1 MERSIRV
8 QALVLSHNNFG
19 EADRFIKLLTPDRGK
34 ISAIARGVR
43 KLSSRKA
50 GHLEPFTWVNAQ
62 LSRGNGCAWI
72 IGQVS
77 TLESF
82 SSLVRDLETTC
93 SAAYVTELADKF
105 TEEEVASRGIYQLTL
120 ETIRQLAQGGDEF
133 PVIKAF
139 ELQLLDLAG
148 YRPQLR
154 NCVVC
159 DSEILQQDQ
168 FFSNRGG
175 GIVCPECAE
184 KENGLRPISMRSLKF
199 FRYYQRHGF
208 RAVCPVGWPQEIRA
222 ESEKILG
229 DYLVYILERQIN
241 SREFRRQIN

>member
-19 EADRFIKLLTPDRGK
+19 EADRYIKLLTSDRGK

-62 LSRGNGCAWI
+62 LSRGNGSAWI

-82 SSLVRDLETTC
+82 SGLVCDLDTTC

-105 TEEEVASRGIYQLTL
+105 TEEEVTSREIYQLTL
-120 ETIRQLAQGGDEF
+120 ETIRQLAKGGDES
-133 PVIKAF
+133 PVLKAF
-139 ELQLLDLAG
+139 ELKLLDLAG

-154 NCVVC
+154 NCVRC
-159 DSEILQQDQ
+159 DAEIQPCDQ
-168 FFSNRGG
+168 YFSNAGG
-175 GIVCPECAE
+175 GVVCPGCVG
-184 KENGLRPISMRSLKF
+184 KESGARPISMRSLKF
-199 FRYYQRHGF
+199 FRYYQRNGF
-208 RAVCPVGWPQEIRA
+208 RAVCQVGWPQELRA
-222 ESEKILG
+222 ESDSILG
-229 DYLVYILERQIN
+229 DYLTYILERQIN
-241 SREFRRQIN
+241 SRVFRRKIG